1 MTLIE
6 TLHNVENN
14 LKDIKYRSKL
24 MTQKTLSIKLAVLN
38 DDTRPLKTIA
48 DDINKD
54 LKDQSIHICELEDT
68 IKKLEVMIKYGENNG

>member
-1 MTLIE
+1 MTLLE
-6 TLHNVENN
+6 ALHEVEGTLKN
-14 LKDIKYRSKL
+14 IKYRAKL

-68 IKKLEVMIKYGENNG
+68 IKKLEDMIKYGEKNE

>member
-6 TLHNVENN
+6 TLHNVEST
-14 LKDIKYRSKL
+14 LKNIKYRAKL
-24 MTQKTLSIKLAVLN
+24 MTQKTLSIKLAVHN

-68 IKKLEVMIKYGENNG
+68 IKKLEVMIKYGENNE

>member
-1 MTLIE
+1 MTLLE
-6 TLHNVENN
+6 ALHEVEGTLKN
-14 LKDIKYRSKL
+14 IKYRANL

-54 LKDQSIHICELEDT
+54 LKDQSIHICELEDI
-68 IKKLEVMIKYGENNG
+68 IKKLEAMIKYGEKNE